1 MQDYQT
7 FDQQIEILNK
17 RGLVIDN
24 EEEVREILSIHNYY
38 NVINGYKDLF
48 CYIDTSGKEKFI
60 SGTSFD
66 EVYAL
71 YCFDRELRSLIF
83 KYTLQIENT
92 LRTLVAHIFSKYH
105 GVENYLKYSN
115 FDFISYNSAS
125 RKKINDRAKHINELI
140 SNIQMD
146 LARATIKKDYINHY
160 VVKHG
165 YVPLWVLVNTISLS
179 RLSTFYKLMKQSER
193 IEVSKHWDIMEQDLS
208 SYIEVLAYFRNLCAH
223 DDRLYNARCNKLI
236 SDTNYHGTLSIPTNA
251 KGQYINGKNDM
262 FAIMIVS
269 KILLP
274 PSEFNTMFNKISG
287 RLTSLSKKIKTI
299 PIDNIYNQ
307 MGLSSNWYLIK
318 KI

>member
-7 FDQQIEILNK
+7 FDQQIEILKK
-17 RGLVIDN
+17 RGLVIDS

-140 SNIQMD
+140 SNMQMD

-165 YVPLWVLVNTISLS
+165 YVPLWVLVNTIPFS
-179 RLSTFYKLMKQSER
+179 RLSTFYKLMKQNER
-193 IEVSKHWDIMEQDLS
+193 IEVSKHWNIMEQDLS
-208 SYIEVLAYFRNLCAH
+208 SYIEVLAFFRNLCAH
-223 DDRLYNARCNKLI
+223 DDRIYNARCNKLI
-236 SDTNYHGTLSIPTNA
+236 SDTNYHSTLSIPANA
-251 KGQYINGKNDM
+251 KGQYINGKNDI

-274 PSEFNTMFNKISG
+274 PSEFNTVFNKISG

-318 KI
+318 KL